1 MSGDIMKKQ
10 KLTYT
15 SLALGNLKNKKK
27 QYLLMI
33 FGIVLSMVFSSGVIY
48 FAYSAY
54 DTSAQKN
61 ATESGFYEMF
71 FSEYDEQFFE
81 ELHRTE
87 AIEETGYGY
96 VLGYIFTDEEDTLSG
111 TSIVKLDKVS
121 EYLVNPV
128 FLSGH
133 YPQKKGEIAIEQTA
147 LLQMGITAEAGDE
160 ITLKFQ
166 VQNDNELLPEI
177 KEKTYTL
184 SGIMVD
190 KRNNVAS
197 GFEEK
202 RILPAAIVSENE
214 KIDLGGKQKTVVY
227 ATLLDNGFGKVYS
240 AREKLGIEKLECV
253 NSFKESFNFDSD
265 EWLSFSLVMIV
276 VCMLWIAS
284 SIGIIN
290 AFTTNLKERKKQ
302 IGYYRAVGA
311 TKHQIFKLFGRE
323 ALILS
328 AICTP
333 VSLAISYLAVK
344 LVVGY
349 VFEKAY
355 FSPNIWVLL
364 ICGAFSVISVMLAS
378 LIPLFAAS
386 RITPM
391 QAIRNIEAARK
402 LKNKRVKTQK
412 DFNVAKLLAKRN
424 LTVSKSKQI
433 IVSVFLVVTILFSS
447 YALSAMTYAINDIHS
462 LANDYELHLY
472 MYGTVNYPAGNN
484 GFTENQLQT
493 VLFNE
498 NIADANGLKR
508 ANVNILVENAKELS
522 DYRYISHN
530 NFYHSGS
537 ELGTDLKDLDE
548 NNFRNKLNPGII
560 NAGNEKLK
568 SAAGY
573 KGDYLPFEIIALSED
588 LINIISKNVVDGE
601 IDMGKINS
609 GQQVIFVAPKEV
621 ILAVHTDSYG
631 SSMLS
636 TYSQGSHIEEN
647 RERGE
652 NIEIITSVP
661 CDYKAG
667 EKLDL
672 SILYCDEYNPDFE
685 IDGTPVVS
693 KEKLEINNVQTE
705 IGAVLNDTSEF
716 TELLM
721 YSVSNDVIITSIEGM
736 AHFFPQARYKH
747 LAFELKDDCTEEVN
761 EEITAL
767 LDSIASC
774 VDSGDYSSDYD
785 YQMEQKKDIQNFC
798 LIVCAVVILLFTICA
813 SIINNTISSNIKEDK
828 KKIGTLR
835 AVGGNEKEISLS
847 YIIQFLSMFKWGFG
861 LGFGLFGVSYLIL
874 YLIPETKGLTMQMV
888 FNPWITLAFGI
899 ALFAICSLS
908 IYSKIRKEMK
918 NSIVE
923 NIREL

>member
-1 MSGDIMKKQ
+1 MKKK

-15 SLALGNLKNKKK
+15 SLAWGNLKKKKK
-27 QYLLMI
+27 QYIIMI
-33 FGIVLSMVFSSGVIY
+33 LGIVLSMIFSSGVIY
-48 FAYSAY
+48 FAFSAY

-61 ATESGFYEMF
+61 AAECGYYTMF
-71 FSEYDEQFFE
+71 FSKYDEQLFE
-81 ELHRTE
+81 ELHRTDTF
-87 AIEETGYGY
+87 EEIGYGY
-96 VLGYIFTDEEDTLSG
+96 VLGYVFTDEDDTLSG

-121 EYLVNPV
+121 QELVNPL
-128 FLSGH
+128 FISGT
-133 YPQKKGEIAIEQTA
+133 YPDKKGEIAIEQTT

-202 RILPAAIVSENE
+202 RILPAAIVSEDE
-214 KIDLGGKQKTVVY
+214 KINLGGKPKTVVY
-227 ATLLDNGFGKVYS
+227 SILAENGFGKVYT
-240 AREKLGIEKLECV
+240 ARDKMGIENLECV
-253 NSFKESFNFDSD
+253 NSFQETFNFDSD

-276 VCMLWIAS
+276 VCMLWLAS

-311 TKHQIFKLFGRE
+311 TKRQVFKLFGRE

-328 AICTP
+328 TICTP
-333 VSLAISYLAVK
+333 LSLVISYLAVK
-344 LVVGY
+344 LVIGY

-364 ICGAFSVISVMLAS
+364 ICGAFSIMSVMLAS

-391 QAIRNIEAARK
+391 QAIRNIETARK
-402 LKNKRVKTQK
+402 LKNKKVKTQK
-412 DFNVAKLLAKRN
+412 NFKVSKLLAKRN

-433 IVSVFLVVTILFSS
+433 IVSIFLVVTILFSS
-447 YALSAMTYAINDIHS
+447 YALSAMTYAINDIHK

-472 MYGTVNYPAGNN
+472 MDSMYGTVNFPVGNN
-484 GFTENQLQT
+484 GFTENHLQT

-498 NIADANGLKR
+498 NIASANGLKR
-508 ANVNILVENAKELS
+508 ASVNILVDDAKDLS
-522 DYRYISHN
+522 DYRYILHN

-537 ELGTDLKDLDE
+537 ELGTDLNELDV
-548 NNFRNKLNPGII
+548 NNFRSKLNPGIV
-560 NAGNEKLK
+560 NAGNEQFKNLV
-568 SAAGY
+568 GY

-609 GQQVIFVAPKEV
+609 GQQVIFVAPEEV
-621 ILAVHTDSYG
+621 ILAVYTDSYG
-631 SSMLS
+631 NSMLS
-636 TYSQGSHIEEN
+636 TYSQRSHIEAN

-652 NIEIITSVP
+652 NVEIITSAP

-672 SILYCDEYNPDFE
+672 SVLYCEEYNPDFE
-685 IDGTPVVS
+685 MDGTPKVS
-693 KEKLEINNVQTE
+693 KEKLEVNNVQVE

-716 TELLM
+716 TEILM

-736 AHFFPQARYKH
+736 NHFFPKARYKH
-747 LAFELKDDCTEEVN
+747 LSFDLKDECDDSINKEV
-761 EEITAL
+761 TAL
-767 LDSIASC
+767 LESVAAC
-774 VDSGDYSSDYD
+774 VDSGDYSSNYD

-798 LIVCAVVILLFTICA
+798 MIICSMVILLFTICA
-813 SIINNTISSNIKEDK
+813 SIINNTIASNIKEDK

-835 AVGGNEKEISLS
+835 AVGANKKEISLS

-861 LGFGLFGVSYLIL
+861 FGFGLFGASYLVL
-874 YLIPETKGLTMQMV
+874 HLIPETKGLTGQMV

-899 ALFAICSLS
+899 ILFVICSLS